1 MSKVFLM
8 ISLVIV
14 VGFILIAVYACCVV
28 AGRADQ
34 QMNWDSKSQFNIKD
48 KAPENKKVTDRRN
61 EYEVSTTN

>member
-34 QMNWDSKSQFNIKD
+34 QMNWDLKSQFNTKD
-48 KAPENKKVTDRRN
+48 KGAE
-61 EYEVSTTN
+61 